1 MPQTKTVLI
10 TGGASGLGFE
20 FAKLFA
26 NDKCDLVLVGQDKE
40 KLYIAKNDLEKT
52 FGVSI
57 KIISKDLS
65 KPTSSQE
72 IFDELK
78 KDEIKIYI
86 LVNNAGFS
94 KYGLFKDISIE
105 EDTSEINVNVMA
117 LTNLT
122 KLFLPSM
129 LEINSGKILNI
140 ASTAAFAPG
149 PMMSVYFATKAYVL
163 SFSEALSEELEG
175 TQVTATVLCPGPT
188 TTGFAKRANIQNSH
202 LYRKPMKAEM
212 VALTGYKGLMI
223 NKKVVIPGFNNNLFV
238 NLLRIAPRSVVP
250 GVVKK
255 IW

>member
-78 KDEIKIYI
+78 KDETKIDI

-238 NLLRIAPRSVVP
+238 NLLRLAPRSVVP

>member
-1 MPQTKTVLI
+1 M
-10 TGGASGLGFE
+10 
-20 FAKLFA
+20 
-26 NDKCDLVLVGQDKE
+26 
-40 KLYIAKNDLEKT
+40 
-52 FGVSI
+52 SI

-78 KDEIKIYI
+78 KDETKIDI

-238 NLLRIAPRSVVP
+238 NLLRLAPRSVVP